1 MKTTKV
7 TLPSIGLCIILDL
20 IGMSSFFF
28 PLVGEFTDL
37 IWAPLS
43 ALIFN
48 YLFGGRLGKIGGVL
62 SFLEEIFPFTDI
74 IPSFT
79 IGWLIRR
86 YEFEKM
92 RKMAFRNFN
101 PFVNP
106 LRNSHS

>member
-7 TLPSIGLCIILDL
+7 TLPRIGLCIILDI
-20 IGMSSFFF
+20 IGMSSIFF
-28 PLVGEFTDL
+28 PVVGEFSDL

-74 IPSFT
+74 LPSFT
-79 IGWLIRR
+79 IAWFIRR

-92 RKMAFRNFN
+92 RKMTFSNFN
-101 PFVNP
+101 PFMTP
-106 LRNSHS
+106 LKRSHS

>member
-1 MKTTKV
+1 MKNHKI
-7 TLPSIGLCIILDL
+7 TLPRIWLCIILDL
-20 IGMSSFFF
+20 VGMSSFFF
-28 PLVGEFTDL
+28 PLVGEFSDL

-62 SFLEEIFPFTDI
+62 SFIEEIFPFTDF

-79 IGWLIRR
+79 IAWVIRR

-92 RKMAFRNFN
+92 KKMSFRNFHQY
-101 PFVNP
+101 VTP
-106 LRNSHS
+106 LRGSHS

>member
-1 MKTTKV
+1 MKNHKV
-7 TLPSIGLCIILDL
+7 TLPRIWLCIILDL

-28 PLVGEFTDL
+28 PLLGEFSDL

-48 YLFGGRLGKIGGVL
+48 YLFGGKLGKIGGVL
-62 SFLEEIFPFTDI
+62 SFLEEILPFTDI

-92 RKMAFRNFN
+92 RKMTFSNFN
-101 PFVNP
+101 PFMTP
-106 LRNSHS
+106 LKRSHS